1 MNIDPAVA
9 IALSVESHKGIYALL
24 LGSGISKAAGIPT
37 GWDIVKD
44 LVRRLAL
51 LEGEKAEDP
60 EIWYRSK
67 FEKPPNYSEIIEKV
81 AQTAPER
88 ASLLKEYFELTEKE
102 REDGLKVPTQ
112 AHKEIARLVARG
124 YIRVIITT
132 NFDRLLERALE
143 QEGISPTVVSSSDHI
158 QGMMPLPHAR
168 CLLFKLHGDYLDTRI
183 KNTPEEL
190 TQYDDP
196 TKELLDRILTEY
208 GLIICG
214 WSGEWDIALADAI
227 LRNTRYRFSTYWMA
241 YGSLAPRATDIISH
255 RQATVL
261 NISSAN
267 EAFNDLALKVE
278 ALESQRLAEPISPRL
293 AIAMMKKYLEGY
305 QHPVQPQDFVIKK
318 LQRVKN
324 NLDPQHF
331 PLHEGPEEAAY
342 HQRLERLEALIA
354 NLVPIVMTGVYWGEE
369 KHDQLCQRCIE
380 ALARRELW
388 TGGATSHTAW
398 SALQYY
404 PATLV
409 LYAAGI
415 AAISKGRYRLLKLL
429 LEDSTGKDFFQK
441 EFNDEYPIWQ
451 ILNARNCFPQEPGVF
466 LPEGKNRTAGSDR
479 IAKQLRP
486 LVSEVCGEDDEFDNL
501 FDEFELI
508 MALVYAD
515 RSRNQFIPMG
525 RFARRSWSFR
535 ENNRTPFARMKI
547 AISEKQTKHPLLVA
561 GMFGGKIGRLTTALD
576 QAWGFALQGIGAW

>member
-9 IALSVESHKGIYALL
+9 IALSVEAHKGVYALL
-24 LGSGISKAAGIPT
+24 LGSGISKAAGVPT

-60 EIWYRSK
+60 EAWHRAK
-67 FEKPPNYSEIIEKV
+67 FGKSPNYSELLEKF
-81 AQTAPER
+81 APTAPER
-88 ASLLKEYFELTEKE
+88 TSLLKAYFEPTEKE
-102 REDGLKVPTQ
+102 RQDGLKVPTQ
-112 AHKEIARLVARG
+112 AHKAIARLVASG
-124 YIRVIITT
+124 YIRVILTT
-132 NFDRLLERALE
+132 NFDRLIERALE

-158 QGMMPLPHAR
+158 QGMMPIPHVR
-168 CLLFKLHGDYLDTRI
+168 CLVFKLHGDYLDTRI

-196 TKELLDRILTEY
+196 ARELLDRILTEY
-208 GLIICG
+208 GLIVCG
-214 WSGEWDIALADAI
+214 WSGEWDTALADAI

-241 YGSLAPRATDIISH
+241 YGSLASRATDIISH

-261 NISSAN
+261 NIASAN
-267 EAFNDLALKVE
+267 EAFNDLVLKVE

-293 AIAMMKKYLEGY
+293 AIAMMKKYLEGHQY
-305 QHPVQPQDFVIKK
+305 PIQPQDFAIKE

-331 PLHEGPEEAAY
+331 PLHEKPDESAY
-342 HQRLERLEALIA
+342 HQRLERLEALSA

-369 KHDQLCQRCIE
+369 KYDQLWQRCIE
-380 ALARRELW
+380 ALARRERW
-388 TGGATSHTAW
+388 TDGTTSYTAW
-398 SALQYY
+398 SSLQYY

-409 LYAAGI
+409 LYAAGMG
-415 AAISKGRYRLLKLL
+415 AISKGRYSLLKLL
-429 LEDSTGKDFFQK
+429 LEDSTGKDFYQQ
-441 EFNDEYPIWQ
+441 EFNDEYPLWQ
-451 ILNARNCFPQEPGVF
+451 ILNPMNCFPSNEGIF
-466 LPEGKNRTAGSDR
+466 LPEGRKPTAGSDR

-486 LVSEVCGEDDEFDNL
+486 VVSEVCGEDDEFDNL

-508 MALVYAD
+508 IALVYAD
-515 RSRNQFIPMG
+515 RSQSNFVTMG

-535 ENNRTPFARMKI
+535 DDKRTPFARMKI

-561 GMFGGKIGRLTTALD
+561 GMFGGEIERLQIALVK
-576 QAWGFALQGIGAW
+576 AWGFAFQGRSAW